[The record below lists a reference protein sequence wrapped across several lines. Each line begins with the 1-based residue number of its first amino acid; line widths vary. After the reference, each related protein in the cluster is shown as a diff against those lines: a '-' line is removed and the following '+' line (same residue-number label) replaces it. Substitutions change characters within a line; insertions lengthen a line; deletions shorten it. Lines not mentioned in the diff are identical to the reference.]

1 MTTAQ
6 GPKKN
11 NTLGYLVM
19 KKEKKKMK
27 EENDEKSR
35 KNWDPKTYE
44 GKRL

>member
-19 KKEKKKMK
+19 KKEKKMK
-27 EENDEKSR
+27 EENDEESP
-35 KNWDPKTYE
+35 KNWDPKTHE